1 MKGKDKLFYSKM
13 LYYLTLLALT
23 IVIFIVCAASAN
35 AQNNI
40 KPISLKMNDI
50 KYLLLDFP
58 TDIKYADL
66 GSEDVVAEK
75 SVHGNI
81 LKIKAGIPY
90 FDKTNISV
98 VTTDGKY
105 HSFVVEYDA
114 NPKFIAVRMKD
125 VKDSISATDIIPSTH
140 IEVSDMNTSHL
151 IFPGKVDEI
160 CLGSENV
167 ISEKAERIDNIV
179 KVKSTTDN
187 ADEFLQTSVTV
198 VTEDGKIYP
207 MTVDYNKTPVE
218 MSISFGEQAGKAFFQ
233 GVSVNDETMEQM
245 AKWILDQG
253 LKINSIGSNDFKMT
267 FQLSSIYTDQDIL
280 AFNLHMKN
288 DSRIDY
294 GIDFVKAYIRDKK
307 ISKKTAM
314 QEDEIF
320 PIYAYYSDSE
330 KIIHGKGEYN
340 VVLFYKK
347 FTIPEKRILFF
358 ELFEA
363 NGGRHVRFSAPNKS
377 IIKAEVI
384 DNQK

>member
-13 LYYLTLLALT
+13 LYYVTLLVLALL
-23 IVIFIVCAASAN
+23 IIIVCATSAC
-35 AQNNI
+35 AQSNI

-58 TDIKYADL
+58 AEIKYADL

-90 FDKTNISV
+90 FEKTNISV

-114 NPKFIAVRMKD
+114 NPKYLAIRMKE
-125 VKDSISATDIIPSTH
+125 VKDSISERDIIKSTH
-140 IEVSDMNTSHL
+140 IEVSDMKTSHL

-160 CLGSENV
+160 CLGSDNI

-187 ADEFLQTSVTV
+187 VDEFLQTSITI

-207 MTVDYNKTPVE
+207 MTVDYNKSPNQ
-218 MSISFGEQAGKAFFQ
+218 MSISFGDQKNKAFFR
-233 GVSVNDETMEQM
+233 GVNVNDESMEQM
-245 AKWILDQG
+245 AKWILEQG
-253 LKINSIGSNDFKMT
+253 MKINSIGSQDFKMT
-267 FQLSSIYTDQDIL
+267 FQLNSIYTDQDII
-280 AFNLHMKN
+280 AFNLHIIN
-288 DSRIDY
+288 NSRIDY

-314 QEDEIF
+314 QEDEIN
-320 PIYAYYSDSE
+320 PIYAYYTDQE
-330 KIIHGKGEYN
+330 KVIHGKGDYN

-363 NGGRHVRFSAPNKS
+363 NGGRHIKFSAPNRS

-384 DNQK
+384 ENK

>member
-13 LYYLTLLALT
+13 LYYVTLLVLALL
-23 IVIFIVCAASAN
+23 IIIVCATSAC
-35 AQNNI
+35 AQSNI

-58 TDIKYADL
+58 AEIKYADL

-90 FDKTNISV
+90 FEKTNISV

-114 NPKFIAVRMKD
+114 NPKYLAIRMKE
-125 VKDSISATDIIPSTH
+125 VKDSISSRDIIKSTH
-140 IEVSDMNTSHL
+140 IEVSDMKTSHL

-160 CLGSENV
+160 CLGSDNI

-179 KVKSTTDN
+179 KLKSTTDN
-187 ADEFLQTSVTV
+187 VDEFLQTSITI

-207 MTVDYNKTPVE
+207 MTVDYNKSPNQ
-218 MSISFGEQAGKAFFQ
+218 MSISFGDQKNKAFFR
-233 GVSVNDETMEQM
+233 GVNVNDESMEQM
-245 AKWILDQG
+245 AKWILEQG
-253 LKINSIGSNDFKMT
+253 MKINSIGSQDFKMT
-267 FQLSSIYTDQDIL
+267 FQLNSIYTDQDII
-280 AFNLHMKN
+280 AFNLHIIN
-288 DSRIDY
+288 NSRIDY

-314 QEDEIF
+314 QEDEIN
-320 PIYAYYSDSE
+320 PIYAYYTDQE
-330 KIIHGKGEYN
+330 KVIHGKGDYN

-363 NGGRHVRFSAPNKS
+363 NGGRHIKFSAPNRS

-384 DNQK
+384 ENK

>member
-13 LYYLTLLALT
+13 LYYVTLLVLALL
-23 IVIFIVCAASAN
+23 IIIVCATSAC
-35 AQNNI
+35 AQSNI

-58 TDIKYADL
+58 AEIKYADL

-90 FDKTNISV
+90 FEKTNISV

-114 NPKFIAVRMKD
+114 NPKYLAIRMKE
-125 VKDSISATDIIPSTH
+125 VNDSISERDIIKSTH
-140 IEVSDMNTSHL
+140 IEVSDMKTSHL

-160 CLGSENV
+160 CLGSDNI

-187 ADEFLQTSVTV
+187 VDEFLQTSITI

-207 MTVDYNKTPVE
+207 MTVDYNKSPNQ
-218 MSISFGEQAGKAFFQ
+218 MSISFGDQKNKAFFR
-233 GVSVNDETMEQM
+233 GVNVNDESMEQM
-245 AKWILDQG
+245 AKWILEQG
-253 LKINSIGSNDFKMT
+253 MKINNIGSQDFKMT
-267 FQLSSIYTDQDIL
+267 FQLNSIYTDQDII
-280 AFNLHMKN
+280 AFNLHIIN
-288 DSRIDY
+288 NSRIDY

-314 QEDEIF
+314 QEDEIN
-320 PIYAYYSDSE
+320 PIYAYYTDQE
-330 KIIHGKGEYN
+330 KVIHGKDDYN

-363 NGGRHVRFSAPNKS
+363 NGGRHIKFSAPNRS

-384 DNQK
+384 ENK

>member
-13 LYYLTLLALT
+13 LYYVTLLVLSLL
-23 IVIFIVCAASAN
+23 IIIVCATSAC
-35 AQNNI
+35 AQSNI

-58 TDIKYADL
+58 AEIKYADL

-90 FDKTNISV
+90 FEKTNISV

-114 NPKFIAVRMKD
+114 NPKYLAIRMKE
-125 VKDSISATDIIPSTH
+125 VKDSISERDIIKSTH
-140 IEVSDMNTSHL
+140 IEVSDMKTSHL

-160 CLGSENV
+160 CLGSDN
-167 ISEKAERIDNIV
+167 IMSEKAERIDNIV

-187 ADEFLQTSVTV
+187 VDEFLQTSITI

-207 MTVDYNKTPVE
+207 MTVDYNKSPNQ
-218 MSISFGEQAGKAFFQ
+218 MSISFGDQKNKAFFR
-233 GVSVNDETMEQM
+233 GVNVNDESMEQM
-245 AKWILDQG
+245 AKWILEQG
-253 LKINSIGSNDFKMT
+253 MKINNIGSQDFKMT
-267 FQLSSIYTDQDIL
+267 FQLNSIYTDQDII
-280 AFNLHMKN
+280 AFNLHIIN
-288 DSRIDY
+288 NSRIDY

-314 QEDEIF
+314 QEDEIN
-320 PIYAYYSDSE
+320 PIYAYYTDQE
-330 KIIHGKGEYN
+330 KVIHGKDDYN

-363 NGGRHVRFSAPNKS
+363 NGGRHIKFSAPNRS

-384 DNQK
+384 ENK